1 MRIVVQEMD
10 SSIQEAVIEQYGD
23 WVREEGC
30 LVEGQGCC
38 QIAAVDTD
46 SGQVAGFAAL
56 RPGALDRAIGTG
68 DRRLYRSDRGGEG
81 LPKGREL
88 EGQLVERLEEFAAAY
103 GYYQIRA
110 WSSCDKVEAL
120 HMWRRLQYCMCPAVM
135 LGQSVRK
142 EFAQQPIVG
151 YYYAKLL
158 NPDA

>member
-30 LVEGQGCC
+30 LVEGPGCC
-38 QIAAVDTD
+38 RIAAVDTD
-46 SGQVAGFAAL
+46 SGRVAGFAAL
-56 RPGALDRAIGTG
+56 RPARWIIEVIEVAKAYRRRGIGRA
-68 DRRLYRSDRGGEG
+68 
-81 LPKGREL
+81 
-88 EGQLVERLEEFAAAY
+88 LVERLEKFAAEY